1 MSKKKNFDAA
11 LAGIKPYKPRKE
23 DFALRFR
30 NISIRNTDPPA
41 YVMAFLFLRIL
52 KFPNFGEM
60 DKVWWHTYFTYK
72 NIVFLIRDYKFGT
85 WSLEAR
91 SDFDISGPLLRQVVG
106 KVTTAGR
113 QAGKMLE
120 DELAIHIQKGEFWIK
135 NNYHSLSA
143 SYEFFLEEEENAADN
158 LRFFEAAPEQEDFDM
173 DAMTARINERWR
185 LERILAFR
193 SMPLITSF
201 FSLLEFLL
209 DAFFAFEQ
217 PSCTFFEFRQS
228 NWQERLKLVVRLEP
242 GSRLL
247 KGYEQISRIKSK
259 FRNPLTHGLTNESA
273 LLVPVPFG
281 GLVPVSYEHLSNTLH
296 FGMTQISQEAVAQIV
311 NTFNGFLYSLK
322 KVEPYV
328 FYVRYLSAG
337 FSLPVSKKEADRI
350 REEMRDMDTFEEY
363 IETRSRYED
372 AVTNRE
378 I

>member
-1 MSKKKNFDAA
+1 MNKRKKFDAA
-11 LAGIKPYKPRKE
+11 IAGIEPYQPGEE

-30 NISIRNTDPPA
+30 NLSTRNIDPPA
-41 YVMAFLFLRIL
+41 YVMAFLFLRVL
-52 KFPNFGEM
+52 GFKNFGEM
-60 DKVWWHTYFTYK
+60 DKVWWHTYFSYK
-72 NIVFLIRDYKFGT
+72 NVVFMIRDYKFGT

-91 SDFDISGPLLRQVVG
+91 SDFEITDQLLREVIG
-106 KVTTAGR
+106 KLTAAGR

-120 DELAIHIQKGEFWIK
+120 DELAISIQKDEFWIK
-135 NNYHSLSA
+135 NNYGSLTA
-143 SYEFFLEEEENAADN
+143 SYEFFLEEAESAADA
-158 LRFFEAAPEQEDFDM
+158 LRSFEGTPEQDKFDL
-173 DAMTARINERWR
+173 DVMTARINERFR

-193 SMPLITSF
+193 CIPLITSF

-217 PSCTFFEFRQS
+217 PALTFLEFRQL
-228 NWQERLKLVVRLEP
+228 NWQERFKLAVRLDG

-247 KGYEQISRIKSK
+247 QPYEQISRIKSE

-296 FGMTQISQEAVAQIV
+296 FGMTQISPEEVTQIIA
-311 NTFNGFLYSLK
+311 TFKGFLDSLAE
-322 KVEPYV
+322 VEPYA

-350 REEMRDMDTFEEY
+350 REKIRDMETFEEY
-363 IETRSRYED
+363 LEDRSRYED
-372 AVTNRE
+372 AMTNRE